1 MLIFSFVFKVVGHF
15 VYCPPVEQWVKNDKF
30 LMFLFLKKENQL

>member
-15 VYCPPVEQWVKNDKF
+15 VYCPVGGAVGKF
-30 LMFLFLKKENQL
+30 LMFFFLKKEN